1 MLKAY
6 DSAFRCS
13 ESTQIILVC
22 TNINLNTCSRSRES
36 CCSTHGNPFL
46 WGGRLWDGPSCARSY
61 PQFSCGL
68 PLAAVLAMGLQPK
81 EAIAAVVSATAA
93 HELAGVA
100 AMGTWTQKV
109 VHAQGIKE

>member
-1 MLKAY
+1 
-6 DSAFRCS
+6 
-13 ESTQIILVC
+13 
-22 TNINLNTCSRSRES
+22 
-36 CCSTHGNPFL
+36 
-46 WGGRLWDGPSCARSY
+46 
-61 PQFSCGL
+61 
-68 PLAAVLAMGLQPK
+68 MGLQPK